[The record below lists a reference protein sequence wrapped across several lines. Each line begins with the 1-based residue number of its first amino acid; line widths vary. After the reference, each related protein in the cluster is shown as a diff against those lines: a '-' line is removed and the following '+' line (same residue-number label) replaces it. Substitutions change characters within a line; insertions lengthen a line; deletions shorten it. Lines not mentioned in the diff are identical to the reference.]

1 MYNQLYKFD
10 VKAELGDYNLPFGE
24 EEDKKKIRL
33 ADRNPNM
40 SKMSSLYDNDDKSES
55 DHHSNLPENES
66 ELHVK
71 TNYTTIVKGLF
82 NEQV

>member
-24 EEDKKKIRL
+24 EDDKKKTRMG
-33 ADRNPNM
+33 DRNANM

-55 DHHSNLPENES
+55 DQQSNQAEN
-66 ELHVK
+66 
-71 TNYTTIVKGLF
+71 
-82 NEQV
+82 